1 MRDIPTSHVSNQQI
15 WMDSLKDDAFP
26 AILQQCFV
34 GSSEHRYITIRW
46 FMTLVAM
53 ARVKNGII
61 IPATKIV
68 YNLNGALN
76 QGIFLVPAPG
86 GRAYIPR
93 GGGNIYLV
101 YAWYIPL
108 SLG

>member
-1 MRDIPTSHVSNQQI
+1 M
-15 WMDSLKDDAFP
+15 SLFLCLPGRLSRQVTTANLSCFGHRERSAWLRIRGIRSTLRLQGSGTP
-26 AILQQCFV
+26 HPHHPVGNLIL
-34 GSSEHRYITIRW
+34 I
-46 FMTLVAM
+46 
-53 ARVKNGII
+53 
-61 IPATKIV
+61 
-68 YNLNGALN
+68 N

-93 GGGNIYLV
+93 GGGNINLV

>member
-1 MRDIPTSHVSNQQI
+1 MSLFDSREVNSKDRRKLSGLAPSYSRRVHRDERISGT
-15 WMDSLKDDAFP
+15 
-26 AILQQCFV
+26 
-34 GSSEHRYITIRW
+34 
-46 FMTLVAM
+46 
-53 ARVKNGII
+53 
-61 IPATKIV
+61 
-68 YNLNGALN
+68 LN
-76 QGIFLVPAPG
+76 QGIVLVPAPG

>member
-1 MRDIPTSHVSNQQI
+1 
-15 WMDSLKDDAFP
+15 
-26 AILQQCFV
+26 
-34 GSSEHRYITIRW
+34 
-46 FMTLVAM
+46 MTLVAM